1 MKTLSKSDHESLQRA
16 IEAAE
21 KRTNTHLALVVVP
34 ISDRYH
40 MYPLAY
46 GALLALAIGGVLA
59 LFWPQL
65 PLRTAFV
72 AEAVIF
78 AAFSS
83 IFDWLPLRLRLIP
96 GSIRRAR
103 ARNFA
108 HREFGAR
115 IATTPR
121 GGLLLFVSVGE
132 RYVELLADR
141 VLHERVGQQAWDR
154 IVGNLSESA
163 RRGQLHDGLQEAIQA
178 CCDAILAPSQ
188 KPA

>member
-16 IEAAE
+16 IAAAE

-34 ISDRYH
+34 VSDRYH
-40 MYPLAY
+40 IYPLAY
-46 GALLALAIGGVLA
+46 GALLALGSAGTLA
-59 LFWPQL
+59 LLWPQL

-78 AAFSS
+78 AAFSI
-83 IFDWLPLRLRLIP
+83 IFDWLPLRLRLVP

-115 IATTPR
+115 IASTQR

-141 VLHERVGQQAWDR
+141 ELHARVGQQAWDR
-154 IVGNLSESA
+154 IVTNLASSA
-163 RRGQLHDGLQEAIQA
+163 RRGQLHDSLQEAINA
-178 CCDAILAPSQ
+178 CSDAIQAPTQ